1 VSPRRPRRPRD
12 AVVGLVSVAIVAIVL
27 TGCHTAPRLG
37 VPTTVS
43 PVEGH
48 CDTSAVV
55 EVGASLPLS
64 GSDSVAGHDQLLG
77 LQLGVDGIN
86 AAGGVLTAHRC
97 LELLYK
103 DDRSDPAVDNQ
114 ALLDLVNQ
122 EKVSFLV
129 GPFLAL
135 ENPANRDHIGALGTA
150 AASYSALAVTF
161 KPSEFPNTF
170 PIAASMANQAS
181 VLVAASKRQHL
192 DRVALVRSSSEVA
205 AEGATAFRRA
215 AGAAGLTVTAGT
227 FVVDSRAGASSAWTH
242 LEAGHPNAVV
252 VFDSGSTLSPLLAA
266 RRSAGS
272 TLTVLAATQG
282 APSTQGVLAL
292 PTAALDGVQV
302 IVSKSLVVSRHVP
315 ASLETF
321 RVRVLRA
328 LHQARLGGPI
338 TPYAQGYDA
347 LQLFAGAANGVNASD
362 TASVRTF
369 IENANF
375 EGLLGTYDYTSSG
388 HEGLAASQL
397 TVAPLDSLS
406 NGLYVEAASR

>member
-1 VSPRRPRRPRD
+1 MSHRPRS
-12 AVVGLVSVAIVAIVL
+12 AVIGLVGIAIAATVL

-37 VPTTVS
+37 VPTTVY

-64 GSDSVAGHDQLLG
+64 GSDSVAGRAQLLG
-77 LQLGVDGIN
+77 LELGVKGVN

-170 PIAASMANQAS
+170 PIASSMADQAS
-181 VLVAASKRQHL
+181 VLVAAAKRQHL
-192 DRVALVRSSSEVA
+192 DHIALVRSNSEVA
-205 AEGATAFRRA
+205 SQGAAAFRSA
-215 AGAAGLTVTAGT
+215 ARSAGLTVTATT
-227 FVVDSRAGASSAWTH
+227 FVVDSRVGASSAWSDLAAEH
-242 LEAGHPNAVV
+242 ASAVV
-252 VFDSGSTLSPLLAA
+252 VFDSGSTLTPLLAA

-272 TLTVLAATQG
+272 ILPILASTQG
-282 APSTQGVLAL
+282 APVL
-292 PTAALDGVQV
+292 PTAAVNGVQV
-302 IVSKSLVVSRHVP
+302 IVSKSLVVARHVP
-315 ASLETF
+315 TSLASF
-321 RVRVLRA
+321 RARILRTLHLVRLD
-328 LHQARLGGPI
+328 GPI
-338 TPYAQGYDA
+338 TPYAQGDDA
-347 LQLFAGAANGVNASD
+347 LQLFASAANGVNASD
-362 TASVRTF
+362 SGSIRTF

-375 EGLLGTYDYTSSG
+375 EGLLGTYAYTSSN

-397 TVAPLDSLS
+397 AVAPLDSLS
-406 NGLYVEAASR
+406 NGLYVVAASR

>member
-1 VSPRRPRRPRD
+1 MSRRPRD
-12 AVVGLVSVAIVAIVL
+12 AVVGLVGVAVAAMVL
-27 TGCHTAPRLG
+27 TGCHAAPRLG
-37 VPTTVS
+37 VPTTVY

-64 GSDSVAGHDQLLG
+64 GSDRVAGRAQLLG
-77 LQLGVDGIN
+77 LELGVDGVN

-114 ALLDLVNQ
+114 AQVDLVNQ
-122 EKVSFLV
+122 EKISFLV

-135 ENPANRDHIGALGTA
+135 ENPANPDHIGALGTT

-170 PIAASMANQAS
+170 PIASSMADQAS
-181 VLVAASKRQHL
+181 VLVAAAKRQHL
-192 DRVALVRSSSEVA
+192 DRIALVRSSSEVA
-205 AEGATAFRRA
+205 AVGAAAFRSDARS
-215 AGAAGLTVTAGT
+215 AGLTVTATT
-227 FVVDSRAGASSAWTH
+227 FVVDSRGAASSAWTD
-242 LEAGHPNAVV
+242 LGAEHPSAVV
-252 VFDSGSTLSPLLAA
+252 VFDSGSTLAPLLTA
-266 RRSAGS
+266 RQGAGS
-272 TLTVLAATQG
+272 TLPVLASTQG
-282 APSTQGVLAL
+282 APVL
-292 PTAALDGVQV
+292 PTTAVNGVQV
-302 IVSKSLVVSRHVP
+302 IVSKSLAVSRHVP
-315 ASLETF
+315 LSLQSF
-321 RVRVLRA
+321 RARVLRT

-347 LQLFAGAANGVNASD
+347 VQLFASAANGVNAYDAGSI
-362 TASVRTF
+362 RTF

-375 EGLLGTYDYTSSG
+375 EGLLGTYDYTSSD
-388 HEGLAASQL
+388 HEGLAPSQF

-406 NGLYVEAASR
+406 NGLYVVAASR

>member
-1 VSPRRPRRPRD
+1 MSRRPRD
-12 AVVGLVSVAIVAIVL
+12 AVVGLVGVAVAAMVL

-37 VPTTVS
+37 VPTTVY

-55 EVGASLPLS
+55 ELGASLPLT
-64 GSDSVAGHDQLLG
+64 GSDSAAGRAQLLG
-77 LQLGVDGIN
+77 LQLGVNEVN

-135 ENPANRDHIGALGTA
+135 DNPANVDHIGALGTT
-150 AASYSALAVTF
+150 AASYPALAVTF

-170 PIAASMANQAS
+170 PIASSVADQAS
-181 VLVAASKRQHL
+181 VLVAAAKRQHL

-205 AEGATAFRRA
+205 AQGATAFRSDARS
-215 AGAAGLTVTAGT
+215 AGVTVTAT
-227 FVVDSRAGASSAWTH
+227 AVVDSRAAALSAWTD
-242 LEAGHPNAVV
+242 LRAGHPSAVA
-252 VFDSGSTLSPLLAA
+252 VFDSGSTLAPLLMA
-266 RRSAGS
+266 RRGAGS
-272 TLTVLAATQG
+272 TLPVLA
-282 APSTQGVLAL
+282 STQSSPVH
-292 PTAALDGVQV
+292 PTAAVNGVQV
-302 IVSKSLVVSRHVP
+302 IVPSSLVVSRHVP
-315 ASLETF
+315 DSLESF
-321 RVRVLRA
+321 RARVLHT

-347 LQLFAGAANGVNASD
+347 VQLFASAANGVDADDSG
-362 TASVRTF
+362 SIRTF

-375 EGLLGTYDYTSSG
+375 EGLLGTYDYTSSN

-397 TVAPLDSLS
+397 AVVRLDSLS
-406 NGLYVEAASR
+406 NGLYVVAARSTASSTSP

>member
-1 VSPRRPRRPRD
+1 VSRRPRD
-12 AVVGLVSVAIVAIVL
+12 AVVGLVGVAMAAVVL
-27 TGCHTAPRLG
+27 TACHSAPRVG
-37 VPTTVS
+37 VPTTVY
-43 PVEGH
+43 PVGGH
-48 CDTSAVV
+48 CNTSAVV

-64 GSDSVAGHDQLLG
+64 GSDSAAGRAQLLG
-77 LQLGVDGIN
+77 LELGVNGVN
-86 AAGGVLTAHRC
+86 AAGGVLAAHRC

-122 EKVSFLV
+122 EKVSFLA

-170 PIAASMANQAS
+170 PIASSMANQAA
-181 VLVAASKRQHL
+181 VLAAAAKRQHL
-192 DRVALVRSSSEVA
+192 HHIALVRSSSEVA
-205 AEGATAFRRA
+205 AEGATAFRSA
-215 AGAAGLTVTAGT
+215 ARSAGLTVTAT
-227 FVVDSRAGASSAWTH
+227 TSVVDSRAGASSAWTH
-242 LEAGHPNAVV
+242 IEAGHPNAVV
-252 VFDSGSTLSPLLAA
+252 VFDSGSTLTPLLAA

-272 TLTVLAATQG
+272 TLPVLASTLSAVSTDG
-282 APSTQGVLAL
+282 APAL
-292 PTAALDGVQV
+292 STAALKGVQV
-302 IVSKSLVVSRHVP
+302 LVSKSLVVSRHVP
-315 ASLETF
+315 VNLESF
-321 RVRVLRA
+321 RARVLRA

-347 LQLFAGAANGVNASD
+347 LHLFASSANGVNASD
-362 TASVRTF
+362 TASIRTF
-369 IENANF
+369 TENANF
-375 EGLLGTYDYTSSG
+375 EGLLGTYDYTSSD

-406 NGLYVEAASR
+406 NGLYVVAASK

>member
-1 VSPRRPRRPRD
+1 MRRRPRD
-12 AVVGLVSVAIVAIVL
+12 AVVGLVGVAMGAMVL

-37 VPTTVS
+37 VSTTVY

-64 GSDSVAGHDQLLG
+64 GPDSVAGHAQLLG
-77 LQLGVDGIN
+77 LELGVNGVN
-86 AAGGVLTAHRC
+86 AGGGILTAHRC

-114 ALLDLVNQ
+114 ALLDLVNK

-135 ENPANRDHIGALGTA
+135 ENPANVDHIGALGTT

-170 PIAASMANQAS
+170 PIASSMADQAS
-181 VLVAASKRQHL
+181 VLVAAAERQHL
-192 DRVALVRSSSEVA
+192 DRIALVRSSSEVA
-205 AEGATAFRRA
+205 AEGATAFRSDARS
-215 AGAAGLTVTAGT
+215 AGITVSATT
-227 FVVDSRAGASSAWTH
+227 FVVDSQEGAPSAWTD
-242 LEAGHPNAVV
+242 LGAGRPSAVV
-252 VFDSGSTLSPLLAA
+252 VFDSGSTLVPLLTA
-266 RRSAGS
+266 RRAAGS
-272 TLTVLAATQG
+272 TLPVLASTPG
-282 APSTQGVLAL
+282 APVVPAV
-292 PTAALDGVQV
+292 AVNGVQV

-315 ASLETF
+315 ASLDSF
-321 RVRVLRA
+321 RSRVLRT
-328 LHQARLGGPI
+328 LHQAQLGGPI

-347 LQLFAGAANGVNASD
+347 LQLFASAANGVNAYDPGSI
-362 TASVRTF
+362 RTF

-375 EGLLGTYDYTSSG
+375 EGLLGTYDYTSSD

-406 NGLYVEAASR
+406 NGLYVVAASG

>member
-1 VSPRRPRRPRD
+1 MSRRPRD
-12 AVVGLVSVAIVAIVL
+12 AVVGLVGVAMAAMVL
-27 TGCHTAPRLG
+27 TGCHTAPRLSA
-37 VPTTVS
+37 PTTVY
-43 PVEGH
+43 PVDGH

-64 GSDSVAGHDQLLG
+64 GSDSVAGRAQLLG
-77 LQLGVDGIN
+77 LELGVNGVN

-129 GPFLAL
+129 GPFVAL
-135 ENPANRDHIGALGTA
+135 DNPANLDHIGALGTT
-150 AASYSALAVTF
+150 AASYSAHAVIF

-170 PIAASMANQAS
+170 PIASSMADQAS
-181 VLVAASKRQHL
+181 VLVAAAKRQHL
-192 DRVALVRSSSEVA
+192 DRIALVRPSSEVA
-205 AEGATAFRRA
+205 AEGATAFRSDARS
-215 AGAAGLTVTAGT
+215 AGLTVTATT
-227 FVVDSRAGASSAWTH
+227 FVVDSRAAAPSAWTD
-242 LEAGHPNAVV
+242 LGAGHPSAVV
-252 VFDSGSTLSPLLAA
+252 VFDSGSTLAPLLTA
-266 RRSAGS
+266 RRGAGS
-272 TLTVLAATQG
+272 TLPVLASTQG
-282 APSTQGVLAL
+282 APVL
-292 PTAALDGVQV
+292 PTAAVNGVQV

-315 ASLETF
+315 VSLESF
-321 RVRVLRA
+321 RARVLRT

-347 LQLFAGAANGVNASD
+347 LQLFASAANGVNADDPGSI
-362 TASVRTF
+362 RTF

-375 EGLLGTYDYTSSG
+375 EGLLGTYDYTSSD

-397 TVAPLDSLS
+397 AVAPLDSLS
-406 NGLYVEAASR
+406 NGLYVVAASR

>member
-1 VSPRRPRRPRD
+1 MA
-12 AVVGLVSVAIVAIVL
+12 AVVL
-27 TGCHTAPRLG
+27 TSCHSAPRLG
-37 VPTTVS
+37 VPTTVY
-43 PVEGH
+43 PVDGH
-48 CDTSAVV
+48 CNTSAVV

-64 GSDSVAGHDQLLG
+64 GSDSAAGHAQLLG
-77 LQLGVDGIN
+77 LELGVNGVN

-122 EKVSFLV
+122 EKVSFLA

-150 AASYSALAVTF
+150 AASYSELAVTF

-170 PIAASMANQAS
+170 PIASSMADQAR
-181 VLVAASKRQHL
+181 VLVAAAKRQHL
-192 DRVALVRSSSEVA
+192 DHIALVRSSSEVA
-205 AEGATAFRRA
+205 AEGATAFRSA
-215 AGAAGLTVTAGT
+215 ARSGGLTVTART
-227 FVVDSRAGASSAWTH
+227 FVVDSRAGASSAWTDIG
-242 LEAGHPNAVV
+242 AGHPSAVV
-252 VFDSGSTLSPLLAA
+252 VFDSGSTLTPLLAA
-266 RRSAGS
+266 RRSARS
-272 TLTVLAATQG
+272 ALPVLASTQGAATTQSAASTQG
-282 APSTQGVLAL
+282 APAL
-292 PTAALDGVQV
+292 PTAALNGVQV

-315 ASLETF
+315 VNLESF
-321 RVRVLRA
+321 RARVLHA

-347 LQLFAGAANGVNASD
+347 LHLFASSANGVNASD
-362 TASVRTF
+362 SASIRTF

-375 EGLLGTYDYTSSG
+375 EGLLGTYDYTSSD
-388 HEGLAASQL
+388 HEGLAASEL

-406 NGLYVEAASR
+406 NGLYVVTAPR